1 MIGYE
6 LEMKAM
12 FRGSNPGLSRRFD
25 SNHPWHFTDFS
36 DDDLLLV
43 AFDILGSRSNI
54 VSLTV
59 CQHMVKKVSAR
70 RALPNF
76 GNAGIMKTVRGCA
89 QLPRGAATHKNRIV
103 CSALDSMRAITL
115 STQAVSSA
123 LERRNVRLHTEK
135 AKNISQLN
143 VTIED
148 VDGHTEEQQKMF
160 DDPLSVL
167 EDMADVGDFK
177 PRMRKLQIVASEMR
191 VQGRETASLLKN
203 WTFLGKSGTGKTTVA
218 RKMATLLHSFGLLS
232 TSNLVE
238 TSALDLTGEYV
249 GQSKSKLQEKMDE
262 ARGGVL
268 FIDEAYELGVGS
280 FGNEIMTKL
289 VQLLTDER
297 YQVGAQCALP
307 LKITVRLFVFLQF
320 E

>member
-6 LEMKAM
+6 HEMKAM
-12 FRGSNPGLSRRFD
+12 FRGSNPGLSPRFD

-43 AFDILGSRSNI
+43 AFDVLGKRSNI

-59 CQHMVKKVSAR
+59 CKHMVKKVSAR

-103 CSALDSMRAITL
+103 CSALYSMRAITL

-123 LERRNVRLHTEK
+123 LERRNMRLHTEK
-135 AKNISQLN
+135 AKNISQY

-177 PRMRKLQIVASEMR
+177 PQMRKLEIVASEMR
-191 VQGRETASLLKN
+191 RQGRETASLLKN
-203 WTFLGKSGTGKTTVA
+203 WTFLGKPGTGKTTVA
-218 RKMATLLHSFGLLS
+218 RKMAALLHSFGLLP

-238 TSALDLTGEYV
+238 TSALDLTGEFV

-307 LKITVRLFVFLQF
+307 LKITVRLFVFFPF